1 MLETGEIQDR
11 SEIEQISDFKNGYLK
26 VLESQLYLT
35 QNTVALLSSSI
46 LTADDRQCMSDYRS
60 ELDMGLRDILKIIRQ
75 SMTDISASNL
85 EKEAH
90 RDYHNLFN
98 GDASDERIAFIV
110 FLKTYVVLKNFTM
123 DAAQAWSNL
132 QRTADRA
139 DFSQTSEFRRQLY
152 NYNLRPSIRQIEN
165 INLFCSRM
173 SKILRL
179 KRDPLT
185 TLKIDGLA
193 IYCPDIIYTLSYV
206 FTDNLESSLDIL
218 FKDHEPDKQQ
228 LGESHLPSSDI
239 LPPLKTRLPTSTSDD
254 FDLLA
259 PVSQNTDLD
268 YRLDAS
274 GTQAWNRTPGYFFHY
289 DPRLLQKE
297 REIYRNV
304 VYIDSH
310 MGADQR
316 YIKSDLIINISRRI
330 QPTQKVDVEKEYS
343 TFLQNFI
350 NLVVEIT
357 LMNMGIATE
366 LRYPFFFHLGP
377 QAFFNL
383 TIKFLQEIK
392 TGTIHRKIQN
402 GNMIKKHI
410 PVELVRKTIL
420 EWWRR
425 EIITHTEFDRNDYLI
440 YKKIAGQVKIMH
452 KELMSRAQAEY
463 EKIPEEE
470 RKRRSRQELFREN
483 AMNWIGATNVVV
495 FKRFLKKSS

>member
-1 MLETGEIQDR
+1 MR
-11 SEIEQISDFKNGYLK
+11 
-26 VLESQLYLT
+26 
-35 QNTVALLSSSI
+35 
-46 LTADDRQCMSDYRS
+46 
-60 ELDMGLRDILKIIRQ
+60 
-75 SMTDISASNL
+75 
-85 EKEAH
+85 
-90 RDYHNLFN
+90 
-98 GDASDERIAFIV
+98 
-110 FLKTYVVLKNFTM
+110 
-123 DAAQAWSNL
+123 
-132 QRTADRA
+132 
-139 DFSQTSEFRRQLY
+139 
-152 NYNLRPSIRQIEN
+152 
-165 INLFCSRM
+165 
-173 SKILRL
+173 
-179 KRDPLT
+179 
-185 TLKIDGLA
+185 
-193 IYCPDIIYTLSYV
+193 
-206 FTDNLESSLDIL
+206 
-218 FKDHEPDKQQ
+218 
-228 LGESHLPSSDI
+228 
-239 LPPLKTRLPTSTSDD
+239 
-254 FDLLA
+254 
-259 PVSQNTDLD
+259 
-268 YRLDAS
+268 
-274 GTQAWNRTPGYFFHY
+274 FHACV
-289 DPRLLQKE
+289 P
-297 REIYRNV
+297 
-304 VYIDSH
+304 
-310 MGADQR
+310 DQR